1 MRKLSPYLGYAPEDF
16 LLNLCKLS
24 VYITRLTLNNVRR
37 SQHRY
42 ISLNFN
48 TFIQICLK
56 IVVLTTVNCWLV
68 EYEENMHLGA
78 EKAPYKPHIIAQA
91 EEYIRK
97 LMDLYKIAI
106 AVYTIVLLEKLISLK
121 I

>member
-68 EYEENMHLGA
+68 EYKDNMYLGA
-78 EKAPYKPHIIAQA
+78 EKAPYKSHIIAQA

-106 AVYTIVLLEKLISLK
+106 SSLYHYFT
-121 I
+121 